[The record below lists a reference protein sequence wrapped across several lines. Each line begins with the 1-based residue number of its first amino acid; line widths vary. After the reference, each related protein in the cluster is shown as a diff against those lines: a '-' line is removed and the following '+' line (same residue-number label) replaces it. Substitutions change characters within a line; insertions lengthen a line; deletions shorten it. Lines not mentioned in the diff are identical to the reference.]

1 MNSVIIEGVKTFKKN
16 VIEEGETSFTDT
28 HVFDNCCIVVRAVAH
43 VSYIV
48 IDKETGKQ
56 IKDHHIGF
64 ALQAVDDSDEMS
76 FVEMEED

>member
-1 MNSVIIEGVKTFKKN
+1 MNSVIIESAKTFKKN
-16 VIEEGETSFTDT
+16 VIEEGETTFTDT
-28 HVFDNCCIVVRAVAH
+28 HVFEDCCFVVRAVAC

-56 IKDHHIGF
+56 IKDQYIGF
-64 ALQAVDDSDEMS
+64 ALQAVDDSDLMN